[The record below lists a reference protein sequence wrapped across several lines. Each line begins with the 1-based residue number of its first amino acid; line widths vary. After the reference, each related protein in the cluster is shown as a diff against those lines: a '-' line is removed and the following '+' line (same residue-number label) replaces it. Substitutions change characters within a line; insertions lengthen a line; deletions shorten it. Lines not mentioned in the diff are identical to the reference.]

1 MNYIEIDKE
10 SIPYSFEIDLLN
22 EVFEFE
28 VNYNQTFDFFTIDIF
43 KNETPLV
50 LGEKVILNRPLFNDL
65 VNIELPKVQIIPKD
79 RANMTSRI
87 TFENMNETVFLYI
100 VGDEDE

>member
-50 LGEKVILNRPLFNDL
+50 LGEKVILNRPLFNEL
-65 VNIELPKVQIIPKD
+65 VNIDLPKVEIIPKD

>member
-10 SIPYSFEIDLLN
+10 SIPYSFETDLLG

-28 VNYNQTFDFFTIDIF
+28 VNYNETFDFFTIDLF
-43 KNETPLV
+43 KNGTPLV
-50 LGEKVILNRPLFNDL
+50 LGEKVILNRPLFNEL
-65 VNIELPKVQIIPKD
+65 VNIDLPKVQIIPKD

-87 TFENMNETVFLYI
+87 SFENMNETVFLYI